1 MKVGAALIALVLA
14 AGSEHAAGRAVD
26 RPPDNFPKEAK
37 LPGSDH
43 VLDAWYVVKHAVY
56 LLILEMLFPHIGD
69 GDVKDPPNAAMEEDF
84 KAAEEVLS
92 QGPVLASPEEEIH
105 WDCLKK

>member
-14 AGSEHAAGRAVD
+14 AGGEHAAGRVVD

-37 LPGSDH
+37 LPGSNH
-43 VLDAWYVVKHAVY
+43 ILDAWYVIEHVAY

-84 KAAEEVLS
+84 KAAEEVLL
-92 QGPVLASPEEEIH
+92 QGPVLTYQEEKIH
-105 WDCLKK
+105 RDCSKK